1 MTALIAPPTMRFR
14 FQESCLERVGE
25 QVTNERRSSDVPQF
39 DVVAIGASA
48 GGIEALHVVVEALP
62 VDFPAPVLIV
72 QHMDPRHR
80 SMLAGLLARRCRLRV
95 KQATNGE
102 PIESGTVYIAQ
113 PDAHLLVRD
122 GRLLL
127 TDTRQV
133 HFSRPSI
140 DMLFG
145 SVADAYGDRAI
156 SVILSGS
163 GVDGA
168 DGTRAVKA
176 KGGTTIAQ
184 SPATAAHAGMP
195 QAARATGCVD
205 VTLPLE
211 EIGAAIVNL
220 VVPPQRDDA

>member
-1 MTALIAPPTMRFR
+1 VSIDHHAR
-14 FQESCLERVGE
+14 RV
-25 QVTNERRSSDVPQF
+25 RRATPQF
-39 DVVAIGASA
+39 DVVAMGASA
-48 GGIEALHVVVEALP
+48 GGVEALHIVVEALP
-62 VDFPAPVLIV
+62 VDFPAAVLVV

-80 SMLAGLLARRCRLRV
+80 SMLAGLLARRSRLRV
-95 KQATNGE
+95 KQATSGE
-102 PIESGTVYIAQ
+102 VVEPGTVYIAQ
-113 PDAHLLVRD
+113 PDAHLVVRD

-127 TDTRQV
+127 TDTKQV

-140 DMLFG
+140 DLLFE

-156 SVILSGS
+156 AVVLSGT

-184 SPATAAHAGMP
+184 SPSSAAHGGMP

-211 EIGAAIVNL
+211 EIGPAIVNL
-220 VVPPQRDDA
+220 VAPALGDDA

>member
-1 MTALIAPPTMRFR
+1 VPD
-14 FQESCLERVGE
+14 
-25 QVTNERRSSDVPQF
+25 ERRSRPAKRAAPQF

-48 GGIEALHVVVEALP
+48 GGVEALHVLVEALP
-62 VDFPAPVLIV
+62 VDFPAAVLIV
-72 QHMDPRHR
+72 QDMDPRHR
-80 SMLAGLLARRCRLRV
+80 SMLAGLLARRSRLRV
-95 KQATNGE
+95 KQAFAGE
-102 PIESGTVYIAQ
+102 PVERGTVYIAE

-122 GRLLL
+122 GRLVL
-127 TDTRQV
+127 TDTERV

-140 DMLFG
+140 DLLFE

-156 SVILSGS
+156 SVIPSGS

-168 DGTRAVKA
+168 TGTRAIRA

-205 VTLPLE
+205 LTLPLE
-211 EIGAAIVNL
+211 EIGPALVNL
-220 VVPPQRDDA
+220 VVPPARDDDA

>member
-1 MTALIAPPTMRFR
+1 MADARDDLGSTPLHDAARH
-14 FQESCLERVGE
+14 QAK
-25 QVTNERRSSDVPQF
+25 
-39 DVVAIGASA
+39 DVVA
-48 GGIEALHVVVEALP
+48 
-62 VDFPAPVLIV
+62 
-72 QHMDPRHR
+72 
-80 SMLAGLLARRCRLRV
+80 
-95 KQATNGE
+95 
-102 PIESGTVYIAQ
+102 
-113 PDAHLLVRD
+113 LLVRS
-122 GRLLL
+122 GAN
-127 TDTRQV
+127 TA
-133 HFSRPSI
+133 
-140 DMLFG
+140 
-145 SVADAYGDRAI
+145 VADAYGDRAI

-211 EIGAAIVNL
+211 EIGPAVVNL

>member
-1 MTALIAPPTMRFR
+1 LPTEVYVPTDRGSRQNRRAP
-14 FQESCLERVGE
+14 
-25 QVTNERRSSDVPQF
+25 PQF

-48 GGIEALHVVVEALP
+48 GGVEALHILVETLP
-62 VDFPAPVLIV
+62 VDFPAAVFIV

-80 SMLAGLLARRCRLRV
+80 SMLAGLLGRRSRLRV
-95 KQATNGE
+95 KQATDGE
-102 PIESGTVYIAQ
+102 VVEPGTVYIAQ
-113 PDAHLLVRD
+113 PDAHLLVRE
-122 GRLLL
+122 GRLVL
-127 TDTRQV
+127 TDTKLV

-140 DMLFG
+140 DLLFE

-156 SVILSGS
+156 SVILSGT

-168 DGTRAVKA
+168 DGTRAIKA

-184 SPATAAHAGMP
+184 SPSSAAHSGMP

-211 EIGAAIVNL
+211 EIGPAIVNL
-220 VVPPQRDDA
+220 VAPAPGDEA

>member
-1 MTALIAPPTMRFR
+1 
-14 FQESCLERVGE
+14 
-25 QVTNERRSSDVPQF
+25 
-39 DVVAIGASA
+39 VAIGASA
-48 GGIEALHVVVEALP
+48 GGVEALHVVVKALP
-62 VDFPAPVLIV
+62 RDFPVPVLIV

-80 SMLAGLLARRCRLRV
+80 SMLAGLLARRCLLRV
-95 KQATNGE
+95 KQATDGE
-102 PIESGTVYIAQ
+102 PVEPGTIYIAQ
-113 PDAHLLVRD
+113 PDAHLLVRG
-122 GRLLL
+122 GRLVL
-127 TDTRQV
+127 TDTKLV

-140 DMLFG
+140 DLLFE

-168 DGTRAVKA
+168 DGTRAVKG

-184 SPATAAHAGMP
+184 SPATAAHGGMP

-211 EIGAAIVNL
+211 EIGPAITNL
-220 VVPPQRDDA
+220 VVPVLEDDE

>member
-1 MTALIAPPTMRFR
+1 VPNDRR
-14 FQESCLERVGE
+14 RR
-25 QVTNERRSSDVPQF
+25 QVQRAAPQF

-48 GGIEALHVVVEALP
+48 GGVEALHVLVEALP

-80 SMLAGLLARRCRLRV
+80 SMLAGLLARRSRLRV

-102 PIESGTVYIAQ
+102 RVEPGTVYIAQ

-122 GRLLL
+122 GRLVL
-127 TDTRQV
+127 TDTKLV

-140 DMLFG
+140 DLLFE
-145 SVADAYGDRAI
+145 SVADAFGDRAI

-184 SPATAAHAGMP
+184 SPTTAAHSGMP

-211 EIGAAIVNL
+211 EIGPALVNL
-220 VVPPQRDDA
+220 VAPATGDEE